1 VRIGG
6 ILAPLFAVV
15 RVNGQEQINLQIPFA
30 LLQAAALSPRPA
42 QAQQFVEVVVTSNG
56 VSNAPVL
63 MQLGAAQPGI
73 FVPDFVNGAILHGL
87 DNTPVSPQ
95 SPAVRGEAVVVYG
108 TGLGAVENP
117 PAAGVPAPAVPP
129 LSPTLQRPTA
139 MVGGVGAEV
148 FFAGLAPNYV
158 GLYQVNLF
166 VPQSTPSGSVDV
178 VITMNG
184 VSSNAA
190 KMQVQ

>member
-1 VRIGG
+1 
-6 ILAPLFAVV
+6 
-15 RVNGQEQINLQIPFA
+15 
-30 LLQAAALSPRPA
+30 
-42 QAQQFVEVVVTSNG
+42 
-56 VSNAPVL
+56 
-63 MQLGAAQPGI
+63 
-73 FVPDFVNGAILHGL
+73 
-87 DNTPVSPQ
+87 
-95 SPAVRGEAVVVYG
+95 
-108 TGLGAVENP
+108 
-117 PAAGVPAPAVPP
+117 
-129 LSPTLQRPTA
+129 